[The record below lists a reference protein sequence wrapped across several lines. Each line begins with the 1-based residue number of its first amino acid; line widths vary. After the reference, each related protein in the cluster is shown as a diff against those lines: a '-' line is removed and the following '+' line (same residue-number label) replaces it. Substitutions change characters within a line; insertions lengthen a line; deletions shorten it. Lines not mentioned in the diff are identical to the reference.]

1 MSFKGEWYAVLKRF
15 TLAVA
20 MLLCLVL
27 LSGLFVTGEKS
38 ANVSAKATQ
47 RYTVIIDAGHGGFDG
62 GAAPDGTLEK
72 DLNLSVALKLDSVL
86 KIMGY
91 DTVLV
96 RDTDVSTADDK
107 GTERSQ
113 KVSDIKAR
121 LRLTEKYKDALFVS
135 IHMNKYTSPQPHGA
149 QVFYS
154 QVDGSKEL
162 AECIQRSI
170 TAGVQT
176 DNKRVVKKTTK
187 DIYLLYHAV
196 IPSVIAECGFISNP
210 DDLLKL
216 KSDEYQLKMIIILK
230 VSEANGRKDK
240 NIVRVL

>member
-20 MLLCLVL
+20 MLMCLVL
-27 LSGLFVTGEKS
+27 LSGLFVTSEKS

-62 GAAPDGTLEK
+62 GAVAPDGTLEK

-96 RDTDVSTADDK
+96 RDTDASTADDK

-216 KSDEYQLKMIIILK
+216 KSDEYQLKMAAAIAAGINDYYF
-230 VSEANGRKDK
+230 EGQ
-240 NIVRVL
+240 

>member
-27 LSGLFVTGEKS
+27 LSGLFVTSEKS

-62 GAAPDGTLEK
+62 GAVAPDGTLEK

-216 KSDEYQLKMIIILK
+216 KSDEYQLKMAAAIAAGINDYYF
-230 VSEANGRKDK
+230 EGQ
-240 NIVRVL
+240 

>member
-1 MSFKGEWYAVLKRF
+1 MLKRF
-15 TLAVA
+15 SLAVA

-62 GAAPDGTLEK
+62 GAVAPDGTLEK

-216 KSDEYQLKMIIILK
+216 KSDEYQLKMAAAIAAGINDYYF
-230 VSEANGRKDK
+230 EGQ
-240 NIVRVL
+240 

>member
-1 MSFKGEWYAVLKRF
+1 MP
-15 TLAVA
+15 
-20 MLLCLVL
+20 
-27 LSGLFVTGEKS
+27 
-38 ANVSAKATQ
+38 
-47 RYTVIIDAGHGGFDG
+47 DGGFDG
-62 GAAPDGTLEK
+62 GAVAPDGTLEK

-210 DDLLKL
+210 NDLLKL
-216 KSDEYQLKMIIILK
+216 KSDEYQLKMAAAIAAGINDYYF
-230 VSEANGRKDK
+230 EGQ
-240 NIVRVL
+240 

>member
-62 GAAPDGTLEK
+62 GAVAPDGTLEK
-72 DLNLSVALKLDSVL
+72 DLNLSVALKLDS
-86 KIMGY
+86 
-91 DTVLV
+91 VLV

-216 KSDEYQLKMIIILK
+216 KSDEYQLKMAAAIAAGINDYYF
-230 VSEANGRKDK
+230 EGQ
-240 NIVRVL
+240 

>member
-1 MSFKGEWYAVLKRF
+1 MLKRF

-62 GAAPDGTLEK
+62 GAVAPDGTLEK

-216 KSDEYQLKMIIILK
+216 KSDEYQMKMAAAIAAGINDYYF
-230 VSEANGRKDK
+230 EGQ
-240 NIVRVL
+240 

>member
-62 GAAPDGTLEK
+62 GAVAPDGTLEK

-162 AECIQRSI
+162 AVDHSRCSDRQQ
-170 TAGVQT
+170 ACGQ
-176 DNKRVVKKTTK
+176 K
-187 DIYLLYHAV
+187 DHKGYLFALPCCYTVGHSRMWV
-196 IPSVIAECGFISNP
+196 YKQS
-210 DDLLKL
+210 
-216 KSDEYQLKMIIILK
+216 
-230 VSEANGRKDK
+230 R
-240 NIVRVL
+240 

>member
-1 MSFKGEWYAVLKRF
+1 MLKRF
-15 TLAVA
+15 TLAVS

-62 GAAPDGTLEK
+62 GAVAPDGTLEK

-216 KSDEYQLKMIIILK
+216 KSDEYQLKMAAAIAAGINDYYF
-230 VSEANGRKDK
+230 EGQ
-240 NIVRVL
+240 

>member
-1 MSFKGEWYAVLKRF
+1 MLKRF

-62 GAAPDGTLEK
+62 GAVAPDGTLEK

-216 KSDEYQLKMIIILK
+216 KSDEYQLKMAAAIAAGINDYYF
-230 VSEANGRKDK
+230 EGQ
-240 NIVRVL
+240 

>member
-62 GAAPDGTLEK
+62 GAVAPDGTLEK

-107 GTERSQ
+107 GTEHSQ

-135 IHMNKYTSPQPHGA
+135 IHMNKYTSPQPNGA

-216 KSDEYQLKMIIILK
+216 KSDEYQLKMAAAIAAGINDYYF
-230 VSEANGRKDK
+230 EGQ
-240 NIVRVL
+240 

>member
-1 MSFKGEWYAVLKRF
+1 MLKRF

-62 GAAPDGTLEK
+62 GAVAFDGTLEK

-216 KSDEYQLKMIIILK
+216 KSDEYQLKMAAAIAAGINDYYF
-230 VSEANGRKDK
+230 EGQ
-240 NIVRVL
+240 

>member
-1 MSFKGEWYAVLKRF
+1 MLKRF

-62 GAAPDGTLEK
+62 GAVAPDGTLEK

-216 KSDEYQLKMIIILK
+216 KSYEYQLKMAAAIAAGINDYYF
-230 VSEANGRKDK
+230 EGQ
-240 NIVRVL
+240 

>member
-1 MSFKGEWYAVLKRF
+1 MLKRF

-62 GAAPDGTLEK
+62 GAVAPDGTLEK

-216 KSDEYQLKMIIILK
+216 KSDEYQLKIAAAIAAGINDYYF
-230 VSEANGRKDK
+230 EGQ
-240 NIVRVL
+240 

>member
-1 MSFKGEWYAVLKRF
+1 MLKRF

-62 GAAPDGTLEK
+62 GAVAPDGTLEK

-170 TAGVQT
+170 AAGVQT

-196 IPSVIAECGFISNP
+196 IPSVIAECGFISNQ

-216 KSDEYQLKMIIILK
+216 KSDEYQLKMAAAIAAGINDYYFK
-230 VSEANGRKDK
+230 GQ
-240 NIVRVL
+240 

>member
-1 MSFKGEWYAVLKRF
+1 MSFKWEWYAVLKRF

-62 GAAPDGTLEK
+62 GAVAPDGTLEK

-216 KSDEYQLKMIIILK
+216 KSDEYQLKMAAAIAAGINDYYF
-230 VSEANGRKDK
+230 EGQ
-240 NIVRVL
+240 

>member
-1 MSFKGEWYAVLKRF
+1 MLKRF

-62 GAAPDGTLEK
+62 GAVAPDGTLEK

-107 GTERSQ
+107 DTERSQ

-216 KSDEYQLKMIIILK
+216 KSDEYQLKMAAAIAAGINDYYF
-230 VSEANGRKDK
+230 EGQ
-240 NIVRVL
+240 

>member
-27 LSGLFVTGEKS
+27 LSGLFVTSEKS

-62 GAAPDGTLEK
+62 GAVAPDGTLEK

-210 DDLLKL
+210 NDLLKL
-216 KSDEYQLKMIIILK
+216 KSDEYQLKMAAAIAAGINDYYF
-230 VSEANGRKDK
+230 EGQ
-240 NIVRVL
+240 

>member
-1 MSFKGEWYAVLKRF
+1 MLKRF

-38 ANVSAKATQ
+38 ANVSAKATP

-62 GAAPDGTLEK
+62 GAVAPDGTLEK

-216 KSDEYQLKMIIILK
+216 KSDEYQLKMAAAIAAGINDYYF
-230 VSEANGRKDK
+230 EGQ
-240 NIVRVL
+240 

>member
-1 MSFKGEWYAVLKRF
+1 MLKRF

-62 GAAPDGTLEK
+62 GAVAPDGTLEK

-196 IPSVIAECGFISNP
+196 IPSVIAECGFISNQ

-216 KSDEYQLKMIIILK
+216 KSDEYQLKMAAAIAAGINDYYF
-230 VSEANGRKDK
+230 EGQ
-240 NIVRVL
+240 

>member
-62 GAAPDGTLEK
+62 GAVAPDGTLEK

-216 KSDEYQLKMIIILK
+216 KSNEYQLKMAAAIAAGINDYYF
-230 VSEANGRKDK
+230 EGQ
-240 NIVRVL
+240 

>member
-38 ANVSAKATQ
+38 VNVSATTTK

-62 GAAPDGTLEK
+62 GAVAPDGTLEK

-170 TAGVQT
+170 AAGVQT

-196 IPSVIAECGFISNP
+196 IPSVIAECGFISNQ

-216 KSDEYQLKMIIILK
+216 KSDEYQLKMAAAIAAGINDYYF
-230 VSEANGRKDK
+230 EGQ
-240 NIVRVL
+240 

>member
-38 ANVSAKATQ
+38 VNVSAKATQ

-62 GAAPDGTLEK
+62 GAVAFDGTLEK

-216 KSDEYQLKMIIILK
+216 KSDEYQMKMAAAIAAGINDYYF
-230 VSEANGRKDK
+230 EGQ
-240 NIVRVL
+240 

>member
-62 GAAPDGTLEK
+62 GAVAFDGTLEK

-121 LRLTEKYKDALFVS
+121 LRLTE
-135 IHMNKYTSPQPHGA
+135 
-149 QVFYS
+149 
-154 QVDGSKEL
+154 
-162 AECIQRSI
+162 
-170 TAGVQT
+170 
-176 DNKRVVKKTTK
+176 
-187 DIYLLYHAV
+187 
-196 IPSVIAECGFISNP
+196 
-210 DDLLKL
+210 
-216 KSDEYQLKMIIILK
+216 
-230 VSEANGRKDK
+230 
-240 NIVRVL
+240 

>member
-1 MSFKGEWYAVLKRF
+1 MLKRF

-27 LSGLFVTGEKS
+27 LSGLFVTSEKS

-62 GAAPDGTLEK
+62 GAVAPDGTLEK

-210 DDLLKL
+210 NDLLKL
-216 KSDEYQLKMIIILK
+216 KSDEYQLKMAAAIAAGINDYYF
-230 VSEANGRKDK
+230 EGQ
-240 NIVRVL
+240 

>member
-1 MSFKGEWYAVLKRF
+1 MSFKGEWYAVHKRF

-62 GAAPDGTLEK
+62 GAVAPDGTLEK

-216 KSDEYQLKMIIILK
+216 KSDEYQLKMAAAIAAGINDYYF
-230 VSEANGRKDK
+230 EGQ
-240 NIVRVL
+240 

>member
-62 GAAPDGTLEK
+62 GAVAPDGTLEK

-176 DNKRVVKKTTK
+176 DNKRVIKKTTK

-210 DDLLKL
+210 NDLLKL
-216 KSDEYQLKMIIILK
+216 KSDEYQLKMAAAIAAGINDYYF
-230 VSEANGRKDK
+230 EG
-240 NIVRVL
+240 

>member
-62 GAAPDGTLEK
+62 GAVAFDGTLEK

-216 KSDEYQLKMIIILK
+216 KSDEYQMKMAAAIAAGYK
-230 VSEANGRKDK
+230 
-240 NIVRVL
+240 

>member
-62 GAAPDGTLEK
+62 GAVAPDGTLEK

-216 KSDEYQLKMIIILK
+216 KSDEYQLKIAAAIAAGINDYYF
-230 VSEANGRKDK
+230 EGQ
-240 NIVRVL
+240 

>member
-15 TLAVA
+15 SLAVA

-62 GAAPDGTLEK
+62 GAVAPDGTLEK

-96 RDTDVSTADDK
+96 RNTDVSTADDK

-170 TAGVQT
+170 TAGVQI

-216 KSDEYQLKMIIILK
+216 KSDEYQLKMAAAIAAGINDYYF
-230 VSEANGRKDK
+230 EGQ
-240 NIVRVL
+240 

>member
-62 GAAPDGTLEK
+62 GAVAPDGTLEK

-196 IPSVIAECGFISNP
+196 IPSVIAECGFISNQ

-216 KSDEYQLKMIIILK
+216 KSDEYQLKMAAAIAAGINDYYFK
-230 VSEANGRKDK
+230 GQ
-240 NIVRVL
+240 

>member
-62 GAAPDGTLEK
+62 GAVAFDGTLEK

-216 KSDEYQLKMIIILK
+216 KSDEYQMKMAAAIAAGINDYYF
-230 VSEANGRKDK
+230 EGQ
-240 NIVRVL
+240 

>member
-1 MSFKGEWYAVLKRF
+1 MAN
-15 TLAVA
+15 
-20 MLLCLVL
+20 
-27 LSGLFVTGEKS
+27 S
-38 ANVSAKATQ
+38 A
-47 RYTVIIDAGHGGFDG
+47 HGGFDG
-62 GAAPDGTLEK
+62 GAVAFDGTLEK

-216 KSDEYQLKMIIILK
+216 KSDEYQLKMAAAIAAGINDYYF
-230 VSEANGRKDK
+230 EGQ
-240 NIVRVL
+240 

>member
-15 TLAVA
+15 SLAVA
-20 MLLCLVL
+20 MLLCLLL

-62 GAAPDGTLEK
+62 GAVAPDGTLEK

-196 IPSVIAECGFISNP
+196 IPSVIAECGFISNQ

-216 KSDEYQLKMIIILK
+216 KSDEYQLKMAAAIAAGINDYYF
-230 VSEANGRKDK
+230 EGQ
-240 NIVRVL
+240 

>member
-62 GAAPDGTLEK
+62 GAVAPDGTLEK

-216 KSDEYQLKMIIILK
+216 KSDEYQLKMAVAIAAGINDYYF
-230 VSEANGRKDK
+230 EGQ
-240 NIVRVL
+240 

>member
-62 GAAPDGTLEK
+62 GAVAPDGTLEK

-210 DDLLKL
+210 NDLLKL
-216 KSDEYQLKMIIILK
+216 KSDEYQLKMAAAIAAGINDYYF
-230 VSEANGRKDK
+230 EGQ
-240 NIVRVL
+240 

>member
-62 GAAPDGTLEK
+62 GAVAPDGTLEK

-170 TAGVQT
+170 TAGVHT

-216 KSDEYQLKMIIILK
+216 KSDEYQLKMAAAIAAGINDYYF
-230 VSEANGRKDK
+230 EGQ
-240 NIVRVL
+240 

>member
-27 LSGLFVTGEKS
+27 LSGLFVTSEKS

-62 GAAPDGTLEK
+62 GAVAPDGTLEK

-135 IHMNKYTSPQPHGA
+135 IHMNKYTSPQPHDA

-210 DDLLKL
+210 NDLLKL
-216 KSDEYQLKMIIILK
+216 KSDEYQLKMAAAIAAGINDYYF
-230 VSEANGRKDK
+230 EGQ
-240 NIVRVL
+240 